1 MTELELLMTDLRD
14 CDAEIAAAE
23 RRLYQLEA
31 MRRQLEHDIAETERE
46 QERDYA

>member
-1 MTELELLMTDLRD
+1 MTEVELLKIDLRD
-14 CDAEIAAAE
+14 CDSEIAAVE

-31 MRRQLEHDIAETERE
+31 MRRQLEHDIAEAERE